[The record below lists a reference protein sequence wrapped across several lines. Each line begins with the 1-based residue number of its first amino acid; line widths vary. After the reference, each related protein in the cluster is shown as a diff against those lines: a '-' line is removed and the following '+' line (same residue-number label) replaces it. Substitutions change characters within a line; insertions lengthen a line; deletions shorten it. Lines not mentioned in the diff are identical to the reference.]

1 MMTIRQHVKKNLQ
14 EGLVFALLTTVL
26 LGLTLF
32 SYIFGAGDLSFMDV
46 WGWVYFLL
54 SSLMHAGLFVAVPL
68 LVVFMPL
75 ALAGVKNKVSIP
87 ILGVFY
93 VFLLLVAVVNRYVF
107 QLYHFHINGFVLGLL
122 FSEGAGEIFV
132 FSGWLYLKVALI
144 FIGVC
149 VAVAVLAY
157 VAKLCCRHTTV
168 RPPVLILSMALI
180 TLLSQSMHV
189 YGAATLHPSILES
202 DAFLP
207 YYFPLSM
214 NSALDKMGI
223 IDRKKITTLK
233 INENSAPLD
242 YPQQE
247 LITEADHQDLNVV
260 MIVID
265 SWSFRTMTEE
275 CMPHVWHFK
284 EESEYFSNHL
294 SSSNGTR
301 GSIFGLLTGLPPYYW
316 KSFEYSSLKPAFIQ
330 QLLSQNYAIQ
340 VYPSAN
346 FSSPPFDRILFKGI
360 DINTTT
366 EGISAYERDCRL
378 THNFLDDLPRFAA
391 AGQPFYAFLFYDMA
405 HAIDI
410 PLEKNTHFQPA
421 WAFTDYTRLNNR
433 TDPEPFFNRYRNCI
447 YQIDSLISMVLDA
460 IERQGLMSN
469 TVILITG
476 DHGQEF
482 NENKKN
488 YWGHS
493 GNYSPYQIQ
502 VPLILHYPGVQPQ
515 VYSHRTTHYDVVPT
529 LMHQVLGVTNA
540 TADYSMG
547 VYLQDSVDRGWHFV
561 GNDINYAFI
570 TNDGHIIEKL
580 GNGHVKVYDKDL
592 NAVPDYKLSNKQ
604 LNDNLIQLNRFHKSR

>member
-1 MMTIRQHVKKNLQ
+1 MTKKKNIQ
-14 EGLVFALLTTVL
+14 EGLTFAMLTTGL

-32 SYIFGAGDLSFMDV
+32 SYIFGAGDHSFMDV

-54 SSLMHAGLFVAVPL
+54 SSLMHACLFVSVPL
-68 LVVFMPL
+68 LVVFLPL
-75 ALAGVKNKVSIP
+75 ALAGVRNRVSIP
-87 ILGVFY
+87 ILGFFY
-93 VFLLLVAVVNRYVF
+93 VLLLLAAVVNRYVF

-122 FSEGAGEIFV
+122 FSEGGGEIFV

-149 VAVAVLAY
+149 VAVAALAY
-157 VAKLCCRHTTV
+157 VAKIWCRHTAV
-168 RPPVLILSMALI
+168 RPRFLILSLALI
-180 TLLSQSMHV
+180 TLLSQGMHV

-202 DAFLP
+202 DAYLP

-223 IDRKKITTLK
+223 IDRTKIATLK
-233 INENSAPLD
+233 ISEKSAPLA

-247 LITEADHQDLNVV
+247 LKTEANPPEPNIV

-265 SWSFRTMTEE
+265 SWNFKTMTKE
-275 CMPHVWHFK
+275 CMPHVWNFK
-284 EESEYFSNHL
+284 EESEFFSNHL

-301 GSIFGLLTGLPPYYW
+301 GGIFGLFTGLSSYYW

-346 FSSPPFDRILFKGI
+346 FSSPPLDRILFKGI

-366 EGISAYERDCRL
+366 EGVSAYERDCRL

-447 YQIDSLISMVLDA
+447 YQIDSLISMVLDD

-493 GNYSPYQIQ
+493 GNYSSYQIQ
-502 VPLILHYPGVQPQ
+502 VPLIYHYPGVQPQ

-529 LMHQVLGVTNA
+529 LMYRVFGVTNVP
-540 TADYSMG
+540 ADYSMG
-547 VYLQDSVDRGWHFV
+547 EYLQDSTDRGWHIV
-561 GNDINYAFI
+561 GNDLDYAFI
-570 TNDGHIIEKL
+570 TEDGHIIEKL
-580 GNGHVKVYDKDL
+580 GNGYIKVYDKDM
-592 NAVPDYKLSNKQ
+592 NTVPDYKPSNKK
-604 LNDNLIQLNRFHKSR
+604 LNDNLMRMNRFHKSH